1 METTVLAVLT
11 FGVGGLLSLVAL
23 TIAPCAP
30 WSSDRSMIERNG
42 SRIGGTTRPGPD
54 PRPGAV

>member
-1 METTVLAVLT
+1 METTVLAVLA
-11 FGVGGLLSLVAL
+11 FGVGVLLSLAAL

-30 WSSDRSMIERNG
+30 WSSDRPMIERNG
-42 SRIGGTTRPGPD
+42 SRIRRHNRSRPD